1 MKRFMISSITIQ
13 LVFIKRST
21 RRSIIRKPMLF
32 LSTSIKKAIKPRLK
46 IWLIEAWTRKS
57 GVLLTKRFLVS
68 MPKRDKHLHQIPM
81 VP

>member
-13 LVFIKRST
+13 LVFNKRST
-21 RRSIIRKPMLF
+21 KRNIIRKPMLF
-32 LSTSIKKAIKPRLK
+32 LSIKRAIKPRLK

-68 MPKRDKHLHQIPM
+68 MPKRDKDLHQNPM